1 MNIKMPQ
8 VLLIPILITAWC
20 ICASAQFTPSAKPK
34 PVPTKPGTPCVAYTF
49 IQAQDTGINS
59 ICNSITLL
67 WGDLNTS
74 AGGGTVTVVAS
85 GSLTSGAF
93 VTGGGG
99 TTLQTPSPG
108 SGLDGSGNATYVGT
122 VTAPSFV
129 GSGTGAGYL
138 ELHQGAAPAP
148 GTTAIQIVAPVSVTS
163 YRRTLAGAAASGI
176 PHFANSANVVTETI
190 SAIVSADLNIT
201 TTTCTNQFVTA
212 ISAGGVGTCNS
223 VTLAGA
229 QFANQGTTTT
239 VLHGNASGNPSFA
252 LVALGTDVS
261 GTLAAAQFPALTG
274 DITTSAGALA
284 TSLKS
289 TGTAGTYRSTTFDAQ
304 GRETSGT
311 NPTTFSGYGLSDNS
325 AGLRGTLTDENG
337 SGVALFDS
345 STSATFIT
353 PILGVPTSVTL
364 TNGTGL
370 PVSTGLTGAGTGVL
384 TALGVNVG
392 SVGAP
397 VVNGGALGT
406 PSSGTGTN
414 ITGIPAAS
422 ILAGSLGAGAYVI
435 STSLQSA
442 TIELGAATDTTLSR
456 VSAGVVAIEGVNVL
470 TSGATGVQ
478 TFLTTPSSANLRSA
492 LTDENGSGVALF
504 DSSTSAN
511 FNSPVIAGGMT
522 ASGSGANTFAGSTG
536 TFLTSTGAVTIGPGA
551 VGLTGIVTET
561 FPVRTSGTAS
571 YFTLTPPA
579 DTGQTASTESIGLN
593 FVTAT
598 RTWADGTVALQRER
612 FFAGP
617 TYNKTTTSATFT
629 DAFNTYFTPP
639 IAGTGVTFTR
649 GHTLGVVDSTS
660 AASSITGAVV
670 VSAAIGTT
678 ATSCGIGGG
687 NINCG
692 GNGTFGG
699 TLGVTGHATLEGI
712 TSTGATGTGK
722 LVFDTSPTFTTAI
735 SAPVGSITS
744 AGYQFAGIGSGA
756 GISLAGGGGLYVI
769 DGGGSSIAS
778 ISGDIYFRG
787 ANSIGFSSS
796 GNAGST
802 GGDTMFNRV
811 SAGVFGVHTAVGAG
825 FGGGMKMTSL
835 TLPSL
840 ASDAATTD
848 STMCVTTTTGVVT
861 KGSGTLGICLGTSS
875 LRFKKNV
882 APMSGSLA
890 AVMLLKPIT
899 YRYKPGYGDSGAREQ
914 VGFGAEDV
922 VKVMPEL
929 VGLGTDKKP
938 LSVDILGMV
947 PKLVKA
953 MQEQQAQILSLQKLV
968 AQQRKLIKRTRTR
981 RN

>member
-1 MNIKMPQ
+1 MKN
-8 VLLIPILITAWC
+8 LLLALVFLA
-20 ICASAQFTPSAKPK
+20 CAISAEAQYGPNGKPRYVATR
-34 PVPTKPGTPCVAYTF
+34 PAEPCVGRDF
-49 IQAQDTGINS
+49 VQAIDTGINS
-59 ICNSITLL
+59 ICNGMSLT
-67 WGDLNTS
+67 WNNLNT
-74 AGGGTVTVVAS
+74 ATGGGTVTVVAS

-93 VTGGGG
+93 VTGGGSQ
-99 TTLQTPSPG
+99 TLQTPSPG

-212 ISAGGVGTCNS
+212 ISAGGAGTCNS

-229 QFANQGTTTT
+229 QFANQGTTVT

-311 NPTTFSGYGLSDNS
+311 NPTTFSGYALSDNS
-325 AGLRGTLTDENG
+325 AGLRSTLTDENG

-353 PILGVPTSVTL
+353 PLLGVPTSVTL

-370 PVSTGLTGAGTGVL
+370 PISTGVSGLGSGVATFLATPSGANLASALT
-384 TALGVNVG
+384 TAL
-392 SVGAP
+392 P
-397 VVNGGALGT
+397 VSKGGTNCTAATITCLN
-406 PSSGTGTN
+406 N
-414 ITGIPAAS
+414 ITGFSAAGTTGTTS
-422 ILAGSLGAGAYVI
+422 TNLVF
-435 STSLQSA
+435 STSP
-442 TIELGAATDTTLSR
+442 TFITPTLGAATATSINGNTFTTGTYTVTGTAAKTLNFTNTLTLSGTD
-456 VSAGVVAIEGVNVL
+456 S
-470 TSGATGVQ
+470 TTM
-478 TFLTTPSSANLRSA
+478 TFP
-492 LTDENGSGVALF
+492 
-504 DSSTSAN
+504 STSAT
-511 FNSPVIAGGMT
+511 VART
-522 ASGSGANTFAGSTG
+522 DAANTF
-536 TFLTSTGAVTIGPGA
+536 
-551 VGLTGIVTET
+551 
-561 FPVRTSGTAS
+561 
-571 YFTLTPPA
+571 
-579 DTGQTASTESIGLN
+579 
-593 FVTAT
+593 
-598 RTWADGTVALQRER
+598 
-612 FFAGP
+612 
-617 TYNKTTTSATFT
+617 
-629 DAFNTYFTPP
+629 
-639 IAGTGVTFTR
+639 
-649 GHTLGVVDSTS
+649 
-660 AASSITGAVV
+660 
-670 VSAAIGTT
+670 
-678 ATSCGIGGG
+678 
-687 NINCG
+687 
-692 GNGTFGG
+692 
-699 TLGVTGHATLEGI
+699 TGHQTIEGI

-722 LVFDTSPTFTTAI
+722 LVFDTSPTFTTAV

-848 STMCVTTTTGVVT
+848 STMCVTATTGVVT

-882 APMSGSLA
+882 APMNSSLA

-899 YRYKPGYGDSGAREQ
+899 YRYRHGYGDSGAREQ

-953 MQEQQAQILSLQKLV
+953 MQEQQAQILSLQKQV
-968 AQQRKLIKRTRTR
+968 AQQQTLIKRTRTR